1 MKCIDCDEEFTTL
14 EMDLFQEH
22 SKIHS
27 SKYNQNCDDCKETF
41 TTTTEMNRHNCRRVL
56 KIAKSKITGFYPCK
70 YCEKK
75 FLNEISLNLHL
86 KKHLNLPLNEEE

>member
-1 MKCIDCDEEFTTL
+1 MSCIDCDEEFTTH

-27 SKYNQNCDDCKETF
+27 SEYVQNCNECKETF
-41 TTTTEMNRHNCRRVL
+41 TTAKEINKHDCRRVL
-56 KIAKSKITGFYPCK
+56 KIVESELSGFYPCK

-75 FLNEISLNLHL
+75 FLNEIALNIHL
-86 KKHLNLPLNEEE
+86 KNHLKLALDEE